1 MKIIHNNKGIKIV
14 PNFPL
19 QEDKPAKSA
28 PLRFSSTT
36 TTTTPAPPVKSVVSE
51 DYYYYDD
58 PGSAPNSSA
67 SQRLGSKLNKFTS
80 KRL

>member
-1 MKIIHNNKGIKIV
+1 MEKPELDEIIRMH
-14 PNFPL
+14 
-19 QEDKPAKSA
+19 D
-28 PLRFSSTT
+28 
-36 TTTTPAPPVKSVVSE
+36 
-51 DYYYYDD
+51 DYKEAVEGTEGKNIPGDD